1 MAVELDKS
9 PKEPIHG
16 QDIEKLRLYVKKRMI
31 DDYCNK
37 SDYEELLRFANT
49 DCQINNRKAVI
60 VIESEL
66 ESLSVTNEKK
76 LLSELEKVLQ
86 QFTQSDKKLDDK
98 EKADAI
104 QMVCKPRVGFDQ
116 GLKYDIADN
125 FILQFCRKNGVK
137 VKVGFFRWAIP

>member
-9 PKEPIHG
+9 SKEPIHG
-16 QDIEKLRLYVKKRMI
+16 QDIEKLRMFVQKRML

-37 SDYEELLRFANT
+37 SDYEELFRFAIS

-66 ESLSVTNEKK
+66 EALKITNEKK
-76 LLSELEKVLQ
+76 LLIELEEVLQ
-86 QFTQSDKKLDDK
+86 QFTQSDKKLDEK

-104 QMVCKPRVGFDQ
+104 QMVCKPRVGFAQ
-116 GLKYDIADN
+116 GLKYDTAEV
-125 FILQFCRKNGVK
+125 FILQFCRKNSVK
-137 VKVGFFRWAIP
+137 VKVGFLRWAIP